1 MSIAYSDKIAFIW
14 STSIGHGYFN
24 FLICTVPLWPSCFF
38 LKVAF
43 WQSFLVLLKC
53 FANRQA
59 QRHEACESFRGIIK
73 PVCKIL
79 FLVMMYTYCL

>member
-1 MSIAYSDKIAFIW
+1 MEYVDRARLFQFFNMYCTFMAFM
-14 STSIGHGYFN
+14 
-24 FLICTVPLWPSCFF
+24 FF

-79 FLVMMYTYCL
+79 FLVMMYVGLFVRLRMPLSF